1 VELNVC
7 PATSPLL
14 AADPWRLR
22 GSQLG
27 RLVEAAVDAA
37 YTLSW
42 PGPLEI
48 YVPVHDTG
56 GYDRVRTPFGRFDH
70 QFEQIKGTAG
80 RSPRHADEV
89 RISFDHGPLEPH
101 RALRFTFVQYDL
113 DGWTLLDPAWRV
125 PSSRLLE
132 ACTRRRCAEC
142 RKTHYDFIANPS
154 GLSRDRAHRFQVP
167 IRELASRL
175 WSRAPATA
183 LDQLSL
189 LPVES
194 GPFFERHFD
203 ASMLETAAGDEILLA
218 SDPDLFGRDRML
230 VSKRT
235 LHWVSIAIKGSTQLV
250 GTSHNMEAE
259 VRQATFS
266 PHPRHLVLVQHY
278 DRQAEHI
285 HDWSYLV
292 PSDDFLKLATRSGGH
307 LQFSTSLLAQRPNR
321 WTPYR
326 LPTATVP
333 DAVRRHLRA

>member
-1 VELNVC
+1 
-7 PATSPLL
+7 
-14 AADPWRLR
+14 
-22 GSQLG
+22 
-27 RLVEAAVDAA
+27 
-37 YTLSW
+37 
-42 PGPLEI
+42 
-48 YVPVHDTG
+48 
-56 GYDRVRTPFGRFDH
+56 
-70 QFEQIKGTAG
+70 
-80 RSPRHADEV
+80 
-89 RISFDHGPLEPH
+89 
-101 RALRFTFVQYDL
+101 
-113 DGWTLLDPAWRV
+113 
-125 PSSRLLE
+125 
-132 ACTRRRCAEC
+132 
-142 RKTHYDFIANPS
+142 
-154 GLSRDRAHRFQVP
+154 
-167 IRELASRL
+167 
-175 WSRAPATA
+175 
-183 LDQLSL
+183 
-189 LPVES
+189 
-194 GPFFERHFD
+194 
-203 ASMLETAAGDEILLA
+203 
-218 SDPDLFGRDRML
+218 ML